1 MAQHIGKQVMSSTE
15 SPVVSMLPFC
25 HVIKV
30 GGRSIVDNG
39 KKATYP
45 LVEAIAAALTKFKL
59 VIGTGG
65 GARAAHVTAVGMDL
79 GLPTGALAQLR
90 IFDALGNAHM
100 LGTLLA
106 PHGVVAIPPEILG
119 HMLPFFIK
127 SAPGVICNG
136 DPPFSLWEHPPRMGR
151 IPPHRT
157 DAGTYLL
164 AECYGCATH
173 TLIKDVDGLYDA
185 DPKTHPSARFI
196 KDITVA
202 EGAQSADVAVRSGT
216 ARSAGF
222 RPAGQAHPD
231 HQRYEASFAGAGSEG
246 RARRDDH
253 PQGRLRLTSA
263 AALLGQGQPGVRMQ
277 ETFELHPSRGH
288 GPRSAV
294 LQVER
299 APVEPTPKGRLH

>member
-1 MAQHIGKQVMSSTE
+1 MAPFEQQSATDIAVDRRHHVESMLMRESLLDKQVMSSTE
-15 SPVVSMLPFC
+15 SVVVSMLPFC

-45 LVEAIAAALTKFKL
+45 LVAAIAAALTKFKL

-65 GARAAHVTAVGMDL
+65 GARAAHVTAIGMDL

-90 IFDALGNAHM
+90 IIDALGNAHM

-196 KDITVA
+196 QDITVA
-202 EGAQSADVAVRSGT
+202 ELKELNPRTLPFDRILL
-216 ARSAGF
+216 
-222 RPAGQAHPD
+222 D
-231 HQRYEASFAGAGSEG
+231 
-246 RARRDDH
+246 
-253 PQGRLRLTSA
+253 LLA
-263 AALLGQGQPGVRMQ
+263 AARQVKRIQIINGMKPHLLEPA
-277 ETFELHPSRGH
+277 LRGEH
-288 GPRSAV
+288 VGTIIRKDASA
-294 LQVER
+294 
-299 APVEPTPKGRLH
+299 